1 LKNIIWIVLFVI
13 SFVSAEDKLEEF
25 FNHQIEIET
34 QLFDNNISSDIIKK
48 IRKEQ
53 KKNYKKFFFNF
64 ASHYDEYINTTD
76 PYLKEINKLKFRIR
90 HNKYKNNT
98 DAVKRDELSLRVY
111 ELKLAL
117 REILNSLVKDVK
129 RRSKTYFQY
138 KVSDKLAEFFDK
150 YEPIKKDTFKP
161 TNTDRKNKITKA
173 IDNNLLEVVA
183 TEHMVNTFSSE
194 LIDNATNIYQ
204 TIKLSSS
211 KLFALIDYINQ
222 LPVSKSINSYLS
234 YVQLDIAKILL
245 ILSLI
250 VVIGM
255 IHTITNFAIDRLL
268 EHYKL
273 DSNDIDYVHTHIN
286 KTINILT
293 SLIIIHVILVVY
305 FGFDIKSFDITKAFS
320 ILYVILFGTIIYR
333 VTNLVA
339 SIKIEHMQTSK
350 ILRKEVINLGI
361 KVSNSIIIL
370 LCALLI
376 LKIIGVDLTAL
387 LSGLG
392 IGGFALAFASKDSI
406 ANIFG
411 SISILA
417 SDMFEQGDWIEVGDI
432 EGTVVEIGLRGTTI
446 RTFDNALISIP
457 NFKLANEG
465 VKNWSRRS
473 IGRRIKMLIGVTYES
488 EFNDIKKSI
497 EDIRE
502 MLKNHPDIANKHT
515 QFQNPYRQAKLVSK
529 EDFKGVKRTT
539 MVYLDNFGDS
549 SINILIYCFSRS
561 VEWAEWLRV
570 KEDVMY
576 KIADILNQNNL
587 EFAYPTMTIHKYE
600 ESKKLISSKP

>member
-1 LKNIIWIVLFVI
+1 MKNIIWVVLFVI

-25 FNHQIEIET
+25 FNHQIQTE
-34 QLFDNNISSDIIKK
+34 LKLLDNNLSATIKTQIK
-48 IRKEQ
+48 KEQ
-53 KKNYKKFFFNF
+53 KKDYKKFFFNF
-64 ASHYDEYINTTD
+64 ASHYDEYIGTTN
-76 PYLKEINKLKFRIR
+76 PYLKEINKLKLRIR
-90 HNKYKNNT
+90 HNKYKHNT
-98 DAVKRDELSLRVY
+98 DAVKRDELSLRIY
-111 ELKLAL
+111 ELKLSL
-117 REILNSLVKDVK
+117 REILNSLVKDAK

-150 YEPIKKDTFKP
+150 YEPIDKKQFKP
-161 TNTDRKNKITKA
+161 TNPDRKNKITKA
-173 IDNNLLEVVA
+173 IDKNLLEVVA
-183 TEHMVNTFSSE
+183 TEHMINTFSSE
-194 LIDNATNIYQ
+194 LIDNATNIYH

-234 YVQLDIAKILL
+234 YIQLDIAKILL

-250 VVIGM
+250 LIIM
-255 IHTITNFAIDRLL
+255 LIHSITNFAIDKLL
-268 EHYKL
+268 KHYKL
-273 DSNDIDYVHTHIN
+273 NDDDIEYVHTHIN
-286 KTINILT
+286 RTINILT
-293 SLIIIHVILVVY
+293 SLIISHVILVVY
-305 FGFDIKSFDITKAFS
+305 FGFDIKSFDITKAFF

-339 SIKIEHMQTSK
+339 SIKIEHIQTSRV
-350 ILRKEVINLGI
+350 LRKEVINLGI
-361 KVSNSIIIL
+361 KVSNSVIVL

-376 LKIIGVDLTAL
+376 LKILGVDLTAL

-392 IGGFALAFASKDSI
+392 IGGFALAFAAKDSI

-488 EFNDIKKSI
+488 NFDDIKKAI

-502 MLKNHPDIANKHT
+502 MLKKHPDIANEHT
-515 QFQNPYRQAKLVSK
+515 KFQNPYRQAKLVSK

-576 KIADILNQNNL
+576 KIANILNQNNL

-600 ESKKLISSKP
+600 ESRQ